1 MPYGMQVP
9 DDYDVPYTS
18 SWPRAEWAD
27 EAPLRD
33 LNANTKRSKNGAHD
47 TCPDCRKEKTA

>member
-9 DDYDVPYTS
+9 DDYDIPYTS
-18 SWPRAEWAD
+18 TWTRDQYAD
-27 EAPLRD
+27 EAPLRN
-33 LNANTKRSKNGAHD
+33 LNANTKCSKHDARD